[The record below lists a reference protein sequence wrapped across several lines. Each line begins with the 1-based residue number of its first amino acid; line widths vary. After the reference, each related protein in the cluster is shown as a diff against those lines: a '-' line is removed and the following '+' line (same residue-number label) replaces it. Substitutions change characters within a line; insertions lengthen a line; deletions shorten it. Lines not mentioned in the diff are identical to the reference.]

1 MKSRKQNGN
10 LPHMKTLNEKLIQS
24 VKDSIFCELVDYGTP
39 VGEAY
44 ELSHVDIDPVEV
56 MENVSFEGASF

>member
-1 MKSRKQNGN
+1 
-10 LPHMKTLNEKLIQS
+10 MKTLNEKLIQS

-56 MENVSFEGASF
+56 MESVSFEGASF